1 MRERKW
7 KARIAAIV
15 AFVLLFSVAMTACGN
30 TSQGTQTTA
39 GNKDT
44 VFGIGEVAQMKNG
57 QVSLLSVTER
67 TGSDFNKPAEGKIY
81 VLCEFEI
88 TNNSDSELAISSM
101 LSFKAYCDDYACSY
115 SIGALLEKGDSN
127 QLDGT
132 VAAGKKLKGVIGY
145 ELPVEWKELEIHF
158 TPDIWS
164 SETLVFAAANS

>member
-1 MRERKW
+1 MREKKW

-30 TSQGTQTTA
+30 TNQGTQSTG

-44 VFGIGEVAQMKNG
+44 VFGIGEVAQLKKV
-57 QVSLLSVTER
+57 QATLLSVTER

-115 SIGALLEKGDSN
+115 SLGALLEKGDSN

-145 ELPVEWKELEIHF
+145 ELPVDWKEIEIHF
-158 TPDIWS
+158 TPDVWS
-164 SETLVFAAANS
+164 SDELVFAAANS